1 MGGLLRHKG
10 RILVGMEEPIS
21 ALDIAAA
28 IIEEHPGLTQ
38 MQVHKLLYLVQA
50 ANLAWFGEPAFT
62 QRIEAWQKGPVV
74 RDVAGHYMEFDWSRI
89 YEPVSGDS
97 DELSSRTRWVV
108 QRIVSEFGDTEGPEL
123 ADLVKQIGSPW
134 RQARGDLPPE
144 AKSGDEISVDS
155 IEAFH
160 RVHGVVPTAPSEQEL
175 ALVDRFVEGDKEALA
190 DLFEIATGTR
200 PAVS

>member
-89 YEPVSGDS
+89 YETVSGD
-97 DELSSRTRWVV
+97 
-108 QRIVSEFGDTEGPEL
+108 DTEGPEL

>member
-1 MGGLLRHKG
+1 
-10 RILVGMEEPIS
+10 LVFVEEPIS

-62 QRIEAWQKGPVV
+62 QRIEAWQDGPVV
-74 RDVAGHYMEFDWSRI
+74 RYVAGHYMEFEWSRI

-97 DELSSRTRWVV
+97 DELSPRTRWVV
-108 QRIVSEFGDTEGPEL
+108 KRIVSDFGDLSGPEL
-123 ADLVKQIGSPW
+123 ASLTKQETDSPW
-134 RQARGDLPPE
+134 RQVRGDLPAD
-144 AKSGDEISVDS
+144 AKSGDEIPLDV

-160 RVHGVVPTAPSEQEL
+160 RLHGVVPTAPSEEEA
-175 ALVDRFVEGDKEALA
+175 ALVGRFVEGDEDALA
-190 DLFEIATGTR
+190 DLFESVTGKR
-200 PAVS
+200 PVVS